1 MEPRCVSSESPG
13 RLPVVAL
20 DGDLTPAGI
29 AVVAAGAA
37 EVRYGGGAEERL
49 RRQRAFIDAAVAQ
62 GQPVYGVT
70 TGLGARV
77 TSALPAAALAEQS
90 LRTLRGRANGVG
102 PPLPVEV
109 VRATMAVRA
118 NQMAVGGSGVQPA
131 VVDLLIQ
138 MLNRGVV
145 PVVPSTGSIS
155 AGDLCQLA
163 HLGLVLAGEGAA
175 TLHPLDGAGA
185 SSGPDCGDRVL
196 ATAGLRPVEL
206 GPRDGLALCSSSA
219 LSAALGALA
228 LHAVE
233 TVLDDAYEVA
243 ALSCEGFRANLS
255 PIEPG
260 VLRAHPA
267 PGQDRAAARI
277 RHALRGSLLLQPGA
291 ARRLQDPLSWRCLA
305 QVHGALEAAISF
317 AGPAVHAEVNGSS
330 DNPVVVEDGPDGGR
344 ILSSGNF
351 QPSTLALA
359 LDTVAL
365 GLHQVAALSVNRIQ
379 RFLAPALTGL
389 PANLSPHGPER
400 SGFAPMVK
408 VAQAVLAE
416 VRRLAAPTYDDP
428 RSGAADVEDNST
440 NAALGGQRLLDMAAA
455 VRSVFAMEAL
465 VATQAAEL
473 AAPARLGE
481 GPARLLVAMRER
493 VAAMDEDRSSSA
505 DIAAATEILAA
516 RH

>member
-1 MEPRCVSSESPG
+1 
-13 RLPVVAL
+13 VAL
-20 DGDLTPAGI
+20 DGGLTPA
-29 AVVAAGAA
+29 AVAAVAAGTG
-37 EVRYGGGAEERL
+37 VRYGPEAQERL
-49 RRQRAFIDAAVAQ
+49 RRQRAVIDAAVAQ

-77 TSALPAAALAEQS
+77 TDALPAAVLAEQS
-90 LRTLRGRANGVG
+90 LRTLRGRANGLG
-102 PPLPVEV
+102 PPLPDAV

-118 NQMAVGGSGVQPA
+118 NQMAAGGSGVQPA
-131 VVDLLIQ
+131 VVELLVQ
-138 MLNRGVV
+138 MLNRGVI
-145 PVVPSTGSIS
+145 PVVPSLGSIS

-163 HLGLVLAGEGAA
+163 HLGLVLAGEGRAVLRPPDADAA
-175 TLHPLDGAGA
+175 P
-185 SSGPDCGDRVL
+185 SEPDRGDRVL
-196 ATAGLRPVEL
+196 AAAGLRPVEL

-233 TVLDDAYEVA
+233 TVLDDAYQVA

-255 PIEPG
+255 PIDPG

-267 PGQDRAAARI
+267 PGQDRAAGRL
-277 RHALRGSLLLQPGA
+277 REALRGSLLLRPGA

-305 QVHGALEAAISF
+305 QVHGALEAALSF
-317 AGPAVHAEVNGSS
+317 AGPAVDAEVNGSS
-330 DNPVVVEDGPDGGR
+330 DNPVVVEDDPAGASAR

-351 QPSTLALA
+351 QPTTLALA

-408 VAQAVLAE
+408 VAQAVLAQI
-416 VRRLAAPTYDDP
+416 RRQAAPAYDDP

-440 NAALGGQRLLDMAAA
+440 NAALGGQRLLEMATA

-465 VATQAAEL
+465 VAAQAVDL
-473 AAPARLGE
+473 AAPERLGD
-481 GPARLLVAMRER
+481 GPAELLRAVRER
-493 VAAMDEDRSSSA
+493 VVALDEDRSSAS
-505 DIAAATEILAA
+505 DIAAVTEVLLA